1 MGSYYGFLPGSSDLG
16 MMITDNYIYTSTDPL
31 LLLMLLL
38 MHNAPN
44 QNKKK
49 GGIFLKNIRENACF
63 GREQEW

>member
-44 QNKKK
+44 QNKKR
-49 GGIFLKNIRENACF
+49 GVSS
-63 GREQEW
+63 